1 MATKGHW
8 ENKLMEELS
17 FEPLNPSHFQAI
29 HGWFNAP
36 HVQKFYSLR
45 SWTFEE
51 VQKKLLP
58 YVQGA
63 KHMKCFVIF
72 HSKQPIGYIQSY
84 PLKDHLWENQDLPY
98 EIIENAAGIDL
109 FIGEESFLGKGMG
122 RMILIRFLEK
132 WIWPFYQYCLA
143 DPDIQNKASIRL
155 FQKSGFSEH
164 KEIKS
169 KDALQRPVILQLFIM
184 KRESFSQV

>member
-1 MATKGHW
+1 
-8 ENKLMEELS
+8 MEGLS
-17 FEPLNPSHFQAI
+17 FESLNPSHFQAI
-29 HGWFNAP
+29 HGWFNTP

-58 YVQGA
+58 CVQGA

-84 PLKDHLWENQDLPY
+84 PLKDHPWEDQDLPH
-98 EIIENAAGIDL
+98 EILENAAGIDL

-122 RMILIRFLEK
+122 HMAVTRFLET

-155 FQKSGFSEH
+155 FQKSGFSKH
-164 KEIKS
+164 KQIMS
-169 KDALQRPVILQLFIM
+169 KDALQRPVILQLFI
-184 KRESFSQV
+184 KNRESFSQV